1 MSYQERNKMKN
12 KRKYKK
18 LYTQHSLKWS
28 LKIGDYLG
36 TLTPH
41 QAVRL
46 VNAKPAMFHRWMS
59 GKLAAPV
66 SKLEKIKSCAF
77 AEFRRRHRKVSRWQ
91 RVTTSDVEVIKA
103 RFLWKNM
110 LFDQMN
116 MITKRRFCI
125 GLKKLYR

>member
-1 MSYQERNKMKN
+1 MKN

-28 LKIGDYLG
+28 LKIGDHLG
-36 TLTPH
+36 TLTPY
-41 QAVRL
+41 QAVKL
-46 VNAKPAMFHRWMS
+46 VNTKPAIFHRWMS

-66 SKLEKIKSCAF
+66 NKLEKIKSCAF
-77 AEFRRRHRKVSRWQ
+77 AEFRRRHRKTSRLK
-91 RVTTSDVEVIKA
+91 RVTASDVEVIKA

-110 LFDQMN
+110 IFDQLN
-116 MITKRRFCI
+116 MISKRRFCI

>member
-1 MSYQERNKMKN
+1 MKN

-18 LYTQHSLKWS
+18 LYTQHSLNWS
-28 LKIGDYLG
+28 LKIGDHLG

-46 VNAKPAMFHRWMS
+46 VNTKPVIFHRWLS

-66 SKLEKIKSCAF
+66 NKLEKIKSCAF
-77 AEFRRRHRKVSRWQ
+77 AEFRRRHRKVSRLQ
-91 RVTTSDVEVIKA
+91 RITISDVELIKA
-103 RFLWKNM
+103 KFLWKNM
-110 LFDQMN
+110 IFDQMN

>member
-1 MSYQERNKMKN
+1 MMKN

-18 LYTQHSLKWS
+18 LYTQQSLKWS

-41 QAVRL
+41 QAVKL
-46 VNAKPAMFHRWMS
+46 VNTKPAIFHRWMS

-66 SKLEKIKSCAF
+66 NKLEKIKSCAF
-77 AEFRRRHRKVSRWQ
+77 AEFRRRHRKALRLQ
-91 RVTTSDVEVIKA
+91 RITASDVEVIKA
-103 RFLWKNM
+103 KFLWKNM
-110 LFDQMN
+110 IFDQMN

>member
-1 MSYQERNKMKN
+1 MKN

-28 LKIGDYLG
+28 LKIGDHLG
-36 TLTPH
+36 TLTPS

-46 VNAKPAMFHRWMS
+46 ANTKPVIFHRWVS

-77 AEFRRRHRKVSRWQ
+77 AEFRRRHRKATRLN
-91 RVTTSDVEVIKA
+91 RVTASDLEVLKA

-110 LFDQMN
+110 IFDQMN
-116 MITKRRFCI
+116 MISKHRFCI
-125 GLKKLYR
+125 GLKRLYR

>member
-1 MSYQERNKMKN
+1 MKN

-28 LKIGDYLG
+28 LKIGDHLG
-36 TLTPH
+36 TLTPY
-41 QAVRL
+41 QAVKL
-46 VNAKPAMFHRWMS
+46 VNTKPAIFHRWMS

-77 AEFRRRHRKVSRWQ
+77 AEFRRRHRKTSRLK
-91 RVTTSDVEVIKA
+91 RVTASDVEVIKA

-110 LFDQMN
+110 IFDQLN
-116 MITKRRFCI
+116 MISKRKFCI

>member
-1 MSYQERNKMKN
+1 MSYQERKKMKN

-18 LYTQHSLKWS
+18 LYTQNSLKWS

-46 VNAKPAMFHRWMS
+46 VNAKPAIFHRWMS

-77 AEFRRRHRKVSRWQ
+77 AEFRRRHRKASRLQ
-91 RVTTSDVEVIKA
+91 QVTASDVEVIKA
-103 RFLWKNM
+103 KFLWKNM
-110 LFDQMN
+110 IFDQMN

>member
-1 MSYQERNKMKN
+1 MKN

-46 VNAKPAMFHRWMS
+46 VNAKPAIFHRWMS

-77 AEFRRRHRKVSRWQ
+77 AEFRRRHRKASRLK
-91 RVTTSDVEVIKA
+91 RVTASDVEVIKA
-103 RFLWKNM
+103 KFLWKNM
-110 LFDQMN
+110 IFDQMN